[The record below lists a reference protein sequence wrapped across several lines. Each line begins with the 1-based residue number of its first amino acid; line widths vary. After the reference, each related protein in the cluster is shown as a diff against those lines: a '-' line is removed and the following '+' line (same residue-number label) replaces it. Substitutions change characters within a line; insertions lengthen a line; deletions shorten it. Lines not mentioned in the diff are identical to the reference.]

1 MPTVSWPSRVDHVGP
16 PTIPLHDKGKARQ
29 VLGIPGAARARW
41 LRTWRSGRYLLGT
54 LVATTVTLAAA
65 PLLCIPS
72 LAQPWTEQHRR
83 RAGMQLGQSVEPR
96 PRASRRNLVW
106 LLTQVVTGLPA
117 GAVALIFLGS
127 LLLTPLITVLW
138 WAFPTAP
145 WLPVFSVRI
154 TDWGTALSL
163 GLLNLVVLAG
173 LATTGLPP
181 LARAHARCCLAVLA
195 PSPAEQL
202 AERVT
207 ELTQTRT
214 DVLQAHSAELRRIE
228 RDLHDGTQARLVAI
242 AMRLAVAGESLSDD
256 PETAAVLVRQ
266 AQAETEDAMTE
277 LRSVIRTIY
286 PPVLADLGLSG
297 ALSTLTAR
305 AGIPA
310 RIDIGPLGEIP
321 AAVEAVAYFAVAE
334 ALANIARH
342 SRATQ
347 ASVRVTRDGAML
359 CAEIADDGTGGADAA
374 RGSGLDGMRRRAA
387 ALDGT
392 MKISSPPGGPT
403 VITLELPCA

>member
-1 MPTVSWPSRVDHVGP
+1 M
-16 PTIPLHDKGKARQ
+16 
-29 VLGIPGAARARW
+29 LGIPVAARTRW
-41 LRTWRSGRYLLGT
+41 LRTWCSGRYLLGT
-54 LVATTVTLAAA
+54 LVAATVTLAAA
-65 PLLCIPS
+65 PLLCVPS
-72 LAQPWTEQHRR
+72 LAQSWTEQHRR

-96 PRASRRNLVW
+96 PRAARRNLVW
-106 LLTQVVTGLPA
+106 LVTQVVTGLPA
-117 GAVALIFLGS
+117 GALGLICLGS
-127 LLLTPLITVLW
+127 LLFTSVITVSW

-145 WLPVFSVRI
+145 WLPVISVRI

-163 GLLNLVVLAG
+163 GLVNLVVLAG
-173 LATTGLPP
+173 LAAIGLPP

-195 PSPAEQL
+195 PSPAEHL
-202 AERVT
+202 VERVT

-256 PETAAVLVRQ
+256 PAGAAVLVRQ
-266 AQAETEDAMTE
+266 AHAETEHAMTE

-286 PPVLADLGLSG
+286 PPVLADLGLTG
-297 ALSTLTAR
+297 ALSTLAAR
-305 AGIPA
+305 TGVPT
-310 RIDIGPLGEIP
+310 RIDIGTLGEVP
-321 AAVEAVAYFAVAE
+321 AAVEAIAFFAVTE

-342 SRATQ
+342 SRATR
-347 ASVRVTRDGAML
+347 ASVRVTRNGALL
-359 CAEIADDGTGGADAA
+359 CAEIADNGTGGADAA
-374 RGSGLDGMRRRAA
+374 QGSGLGGIHRRVA

-403 VITLELPCA
+403 VMTLELPCA